1 MNNDEIEV
9 VRGSGNVFK
18 DFDYANADIEQSK
31 AILAARIM
39 TLLDEKSL
47 STRKA
52 ATLTGFQ
59 QADFARIRKVDVG
72 RFTIDRLVK
81 MVSALDQENEVFIG
95 FRPRNVSVSY
105 DHQHRSV

>member
-31 AILAARIM
+31 AILAARIL

-52 ATLTGFQ
+52 AALTGFQ

-81 MVSALDQENEVFIG
+81 MVNALDQENEVFIG
-95 FRPRNVSVSY
+95 FRPRNVSVSH
-105 DHQHRSV
+105 DHQPQSV